1 MQTETLKQRLIRL
14 SEKIL
19 EVKAVKIVIGEKKKP
34 IDRPD
39 VIIFHIDI

>member
-19 EVKAVKIVIGEKKKP
+19 EVKAVKVVIGANKKP
-34 IDRPD
+34 IDKPD